1 MRQIRR
7 RFILVA
13 MSSTF
18 IVLFAIMSVIFF
30 VNYRNLEERADA
42 AIDVI
47 RNKDTKEEKGL
58 EWPRPSFRKDMPFT
72 PRYFFIKLDKKGQAD
87 EFQRGEAMSELT
99 EKTAKKY
106 AGAVRDKG
114 KKAGFYHS
122 FRYRTE
128 EEGETFSVWFVDCTR
143 ELDTMYHFF
152 VSGISVS
159 CLGLFLIFI
168 LVVFFSNLVFRPVW
182 ESYKKQRQFITDA
195 SHELKTPLTI
205 IDANTEVLEMMQ
217 GENEWTESIRNQVKR
232 LSSLTN
238 QMTMLARMEEEQKK
252 PEMEEM
258 DFSLVLKETIQ
269 PFYTLAERN
278 GKSFVFSA
286 DSGLIL
292 KGNRELLKQLV
303 MILVDNSVKYSVNNG
318 EIFISLA
325 RKGRKV
331 VFKVS
336 NESTMIQKGNM
347 DILFE
352 RFYRTDASRSS
363 ETGGSG
369 IGLSVAKAI
378 VEVHNGKIHAE
389 SADGKI
395 LVITVIL

>member
-7 RFILVA
+7 RFIFVA
-13 MSSTF
+13 MCSTF
-18 IVLFAIMSVIFF
+18 IVLFAIMSIIFF

-42 AIDVI
+42 SIDAIVNKNI
-47 RNKDTKEEKGL
+47 ERNPRL
-58 EWPRPSFRKDMPFT
+58 EWKQLPFKNDIPFT
-72 PRYFFIKLDKKGQAD
+72 PRYFFIKIDKKGQAD
-87 EFQRGEAMSELT
+87 EFQRGAAMSELT

-106 AGAVRDKG
+106 AEGVRNKG

-128 EEGETFSVWFVDCTR
+128 EEGEFLSVWFVDYTR

-152 VSGISVS
+152 VSGILVS

-182 ESYKKQRQFITDA
+182 ESYKKQKQFITDA

-205 IDANTEVLEMMQ
+205 IDANTEVLEMIQ
-217 GENEWTESIRNQVKR
+217 GENEWTKSIRNQVKR
-232 LSSLTN
+232 LSSLTI
-238 QMTMLARMEEEQKK
+238 QMTMLARMEEEQKN
-252 PEMEEM
+252 PEMEEV
-258 DFSLVLKETIQ
+258 DFSLILKETIQ

-278 GKSFVFSA
+278 EKRFVFSVEP
-286 DSGLIL
+286 GLIL

-303 MILVDNSVKYSVNNG
+303 MILIDNSVKYSVDNS
-318 EIFISLA
+318 EIFISSVK
-325 RKGRKV
+325 KGRKV
-331 VFKVS
+331 FFKVS
-336 NESTMIQKGNM
+336 NESEMIQKGNM

>member
-42 AIDVI
+42 AIDAIV
-47 RNKDTKEEKGL
+47 NKDTKEEKGQ
-58 EWPRPSFRKDMPFT
+58 EWSRPSFRKDMPFA
-72 PRYFFIKLDKKGQAD
+72 PRYFFIKIDKKGQAD

-99 EKTAKKY
+99 EKTAQKY

>member
-1 MRQIRR
+1 
-7 RFILVA
+7 
-13 MSSTF
+13 
-18 IVLFAIMSVIFF
+18 
-30 VNYRNLEERADA
+30 
-42 AIDVI
+42 
-47 RNKDTKEEKGL
+47 
-58 EWPRPSFRKDMPFT
+58 
-72 PRYFFIKLDKKGQAD
+72 
-87 EFQRGEAMSELT
+87 MSELT

-106 AGAVRDKG
+106 AEGVRNKG

-128 EEGETFSVWFVDCTR
+128 EEGEFLSVWFVDYTR

-152 VSGISVS
+152 VSGILVS

-182 ESYKKQRQFITDA
+182 ESYKKQKQFITDA

-205 IDANTEVLEMMQ
+205 IDANTEVLEMIQ
-217 GENEWTESIRNQVKR
+217 GENEWTKSIRNQVKR
-232 LSSLTN
+232 LSSLTI
-238 QMTMLARMEEEQKK
+238 QMTMLARMEEEQKN
-252 PEMEEM
+252 PEMEEV
-258 DFSLVLKETIQ
+258 DFSLILKETIQ

-278 GKSFVFSA
+278 EKRFVFSVEP
-286 DSGLIL
+286 GLIL

-303 MILVDNSVKYSVNNG
+303 MILIDNSVKYSVCSS
-318 EIFISLA
+318 EIFISLVK
-325 RKGRKV
+325 KGRKV

-336 NESTMIQKGNM
+336 NESEMIQKGNM

-352 RFYRTDASRSS
+352 RFYRTDASRNS

>member
-13 MSSTF
+13 MCSTF
-18 IVLFAIMSVIFF
+18 IVLFAIMSVLFF

-42 AIDVI
+42 AINAI
-47 RNKDTKEEKGL
+47 INKDTKENTGQG
-58 EWPRPSFRKDMPFT
+58 WPRPPFGKEIPFT
-72 PRYFFIKLDKKGQAD
+72 PRYFFIKIDKNGQAD
-87 EFQRGEAMSELT
+87 EFQRGEAMSDLS
-99 EKTAKKY
+99 EKTAQKY
-106 AGAVRDKG
+106 AEGVRDKG
-114 KKAGFYHS
+114 KETGFYHS
-122 FRYRTE
+122 FRYRAE
-128 EEGETFSVWFVDCTR
+128 EEGQTFSVWFVDYTR
-143 ELDTMYHFF
+143 ELDTMYRFC
-152 VSGISVS
+152 VSGILVS
-159 CLGLFLIFI
+159 CFGLFLVFI

-182 ESYKKQRQFITDA
+182 ESYKKQKQFITDA

-232 LSSLTN
+232 LSLLTN

-252 PEMEEM
+252 PEMEEV
-258 DFSLVLKETIQ
+258 DFSFILEETIQ
-269 PFYTLAERN
+269 PFYTLAERS
-278 GKSFVFSA
+278 GKRFVFSA
-286 DSGLIL
+286 ESGLML
-292 KGNRELLKQLV
+292 KGNRELLKHLV
-303 MILVDNSVKYSVNNG
+303 MILADNSVKYSVDNS
-318 EIFISLA
+318 EIFISSVK
-325 RKGRKV
+325 KGRKV
-331 VFKVS
+331 FFKVS
-336 NESTMIQKGNM
+336 NESEMIQKGNM

>member
-7 RFILVA
+7 KFILVA
-13 MSSTF
+13 MCSTF
-18 IVLFAIMSVIFF
+18 IVLFSIMSVLFW
-30 VNYRNLEERADA
+30 VNYRNLEERAEA

-47 RNKDTKEEKGL
+47 ANKDIKENQGQ
-58 EWPRPSFRKDMPFT
+58 EWSRPPFGKEIPFT
-72 PRYFFIKLDKKGQAD
+72 PRYFFIKIDKNGQAE
-87 EFQRGEAMSELT
+87 EFQRGEAMSDLS
-99 EKTAKKY
+99 EKTAQKY
-106 AGAVRDKG
+106 AEGVRDKG
-114 KKAGFYHS
+114 KETGFYHS
-122 FRYRTE
+122 FRYRAE
-128 EEGETFSVWFVDCTR
+128 EEGQTFSVWFVDYTR
-143 ELDTMYHFF
+143 ELDTMYRFF
-152 VSGISVS
+152 VSGILVS
-159 CLGLFLIFI
+159 CFGLFLVFI

-182 ESYKKQRQFITDA
+182 ESYKKQKQFITDA
-195 SHELKTPLTI
+195 SHELNSPLTI

-232 LSSLTN
+232 LSLLTN

-252 PEMEEM
+252 PELEEV
-258 DFSLVLKETIQ
+258 DFSFILEETIQ
-269 PFYTLAERN
+269 PFYTLAERS
-278 GKSFVFSA
+278 GKRFVFSA
-286 DSGLIL
+286 EPGLIL

-303 MILVDNSVKYSVNNG
+303 MILIDNSVKYSVNNG

-336 NESTMIQKGNM
+336 NESAMIQKGNM

>member
-47 RNKDTKEEKGL
+47 RNKDTKEEKGP
-58 EWPRPSFRKDMPFT
+58 EWPRPSFRKDMPFA

-99 EKTAKKY
+99 EKTAQKY